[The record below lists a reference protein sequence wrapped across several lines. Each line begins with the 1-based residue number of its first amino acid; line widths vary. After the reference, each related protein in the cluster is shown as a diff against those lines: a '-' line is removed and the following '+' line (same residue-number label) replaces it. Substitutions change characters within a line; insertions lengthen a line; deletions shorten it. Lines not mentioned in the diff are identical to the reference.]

1 MELGTEHRNCTCKV
15 GTCKVDI
22 PGTHL
27 QFHYPEIAS
36 VSNFKLLKIFDTYTC
51 ICKKL
56 TILGKFVW
64 GMLLPFF
71 SI

>member
-36 VSNFKLLKIFDTYTC
+36 VSNFKLLKILIHTHV
-51 ICKKL
+51 
-56 TILGKFVW
+56 FVKN
-64 GMLLPFF
+64 
-71 SI
+71 